1 VILQRRAGHF
11 DPSTFRD
18 RYQDAL
24 RELIEAKMR
33 GLPVKAKPIEPP
45 RPVVNLMEALK
56 RSLAQETGETARKP
70 SLPIVGSETCCC
82 RSRAASDMANIGH
95 ETDQRENATEG
106 AALTVT
112 FVMRQDRNRLSR

>member
-82 RSRAASDMANIGH
+82 RSRAASDMGKH
-95 ETDQRENATEG
+95 R
-106 AALTVT
+106 
-112 FVMRQDRNRLSR
+112 RRNRPARERNGGRGAD